1 MMTRRKYVKEKPDA
15 RRLGSQKTLHLF
27 GEHLRHIHSDPG
39 EFHDLES
46 SKGITARLY
55 KDLFYES
62 FYLLLMKKKVVLHVR
77 YARCSGVLS

>member
-1 MMTRRKYVKEKPDA
+1 MVTRRKYVKEKPDA

-39 EFHDLES
+39 EFHDLDSLLES

-55 KDLFYES
+55 KELI
-62 FYLLLMKKKVVLHVR
+62 L
-77 YARCSGVLS
+77 

>member
-1 MMTRRKYVKEKPDA
+1 MVTRRKYVKEKPDA

-39 EFHDLES
+39 EFHGLES

-55 KDLFYES
+55 KELI
-62 FYLLLMKKKVVLHVR
+62 L
-77 YARCSGVLS
+77 

>member
-1 MMTRRKYVKEKPDA
+1 MKEKPDA

-39 EFHDLES
+39 EFHDLDSLLES

-55 KDLFYES
+55 KELI
-62 FYLLLMKKKVVLHVR
+62 L
-77 YARCSGVLS
+77 

>member
-1 MMTRRKYVKEKPDA
+1 MKEKPDA

-55 KDLFYES
+55 KELI
-62 FYLLLMKKKVVLHVR
+62 L
-77 YARCSGVLS
+77 